1 VVSTEAEALT
11 RLLLPPAETIQM
23 YIHFILKVWRMEI
36 SFSTL
41 TIEKQKNIEQLRVDA
56 RLLLLK

>member
-36 SFSTL
+36 SFSTDYRE
-41 TIEKQKNIEQLRVDA
+41 TEKYRTA
-56 RLLLLK
+56 